1 MDGGMFK
8 GLGEFIM
15 GVTIIAVVSVVAWVG
30 YGIYC
35 LFGGGGDE
43 EFVSQEKIVPE
54 MRFVTDGK
62 VIDTVYVYK
71 FND

>member
-1 MDGGMFK
+1 MDGSMFE

-15 GVTIIAVVSVVAWVG
+15 GVTIIAIVSVVAWVG
-30 YGIYC
+30 YGVYC
-35 LFGGGGDE
+35 LFGSDNE
-43 EFVSQEKIVPE
+43 EFVTQDKIVPE

-71 FND
+71 VKE